1 MIDHVRKWDI
11 SGRGILMFKFSS
23 EMEQTLHFLQTDPN
37 EAEKKMKKN
46 IKFFTVHLVAGAS
59 FDNTF

>member
-1 MIDHVRKWDI
+1 
-11 SGRGILMFKFSS
+11 MFKFSS

-37 EAEKKMKKN
+37 EAEKKKH
-46 IKFFTVHLVAGAS
+46 IKFFIVHLVAGSS